1 MKEHEKISFEL
12 NTKLFENELYIKLS
26 DFDKVM
32 KKILN
37 VEKENEKLI
46 TKLKKVENKI
56 NTISKKCYEVEDIE
70 SIISDL
76 DNLSM
81 EIEE

>member
-1 MKEHEKISFEL
+1 MKEHEKITFEL
-12 NTKLFENELYIKLS
+12 KTKLVENHLYIRLT
-26 DFDKVM
+26 DFEIVM
-32 KKILN
+32 EKILY
-37 VEKENEKLI
+37 VEQENEKLI

-56 NTISKKCYEVEDIE
+56 NAISKKCYEVEDIE

-76 DNLSM
+76 DNLLM

>member
-1 MKEHEKISFEL
+1 MKEHEKINFEL
-12 NTKLFENELYIKLS
+12 NTKLLANELYIKFS

-32 KKILN
+32 KEILN

-56 NTISKKCYEVEDIE
+56 NAISKKCYEVENIE

-76 DNLSM
+76 DNLLM
-81 EIEE
+81 ELEE

>member
-1 MKEHEKISFEL
+1 MTKHKKITFEL
-12 NTKLFENELYIKLS
+12 KTKLVENQLYIRLT
-26 DFDKVM
+26 DFELVM
-32 KKILN
+32 EKILN
-37 VEKENEKLI
+37 VEQENEKLI

-56 NTISKKCYEVEDIE
+56 NAISKKCYEVEDIE

-81 EIEE
+81 ELAE